1 MKNSQYQQLSSLMA
15 KRQSEP
21 KHKCVEDILWIKVVY
36 GEVVT
41 ETVIAIFSVVIRLKA
56 KQKY

>member
-1 MKNSQYQQLSSLMA
+1 MEVSSLMA
-15 KRQSEP
+15 KRQKEP

-36 GEVVT
+36 GKVAT